1 MWIIFGII
9 TSLVG
14 AIYSICNQNSKLK
27 PEIFMVYRGLLV
39 AAITTPL
46 ALVYFHIFPWQFYA
60 ISIFQGISISFLDYK
75 YFKAYHK
82 FGAENVSATNP
93 LGVFI
98 IFFL

>member
-1 MWIIFGII
+1 
-9 TSLVG
+9 
-14 AIYSICNQNSKLK
+14 
-27 PEIFMVYRGLLV
+27 MVYRGLLV